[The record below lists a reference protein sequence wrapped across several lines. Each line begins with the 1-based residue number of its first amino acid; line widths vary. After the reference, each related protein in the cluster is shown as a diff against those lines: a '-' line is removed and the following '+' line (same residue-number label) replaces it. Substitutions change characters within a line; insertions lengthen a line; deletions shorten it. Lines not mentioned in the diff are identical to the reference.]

1 MKCQLSSNVSSLTN
15 KLNKCPVIQRTPAV
29 MIEQI
34 ETLKKI
40 SVYISFKRRR
50 SKLNKKIKTPS

>member
-1 MKCQLSSNVSSLTN
+1 MKGQLSSNVSSLTN

>member
-1 MKCQLSSNVSSLTN
+1 MKGQLSSNVSSLTN

-29 MIEQI
+29 MIEHI